1 MGPGQSG
8 QSDSDGV
15 LDQAGLPENNSL
27 VMRGT
32 GTHQVKQRNVQY
44 QTVPHLLT
52 LRKLGPG
59 PGSLPH
65 TALYEDMASCSPLLL
80 LPLACPLATE
90 LAQFLVQPPLQL
102 GPLGRVQGSVPG
114 PAACIE
120 YSFPTDPLPGMRASL
135 FTAAVD
141 LKRYKSS
148 QGELWAR
155 ETAAHRSASKG
166 RPRAG
171 WCKTTALPFL
181 LPRVHLHPS

>member
-1 MGPGQSG
+1 M
-8 QSDSDGV
+8 
-15 LDQAGLPENNSL
+15 
-27 VMRGT
+27 
-32 GTHQVKQRNVQY
+32 KQRNGQY

-65 TALYEDMASCSPLLL
+65 TALYKDMASCSPLLL

-102 GPLGRVQGSVPG
+102 GPLGRVQGPVPG
-114 PAACIE
+114 PTACIE

-141 LKRYKSS
+141 LGQVMAEAVAAATMYA
-148 QGELWAR
+148 ELAQCGG
-155 ETAAHRSASKG
+155 AG
-166 RPRAG
+166 RTLAEATG
-171 WCKTTALPFL
+171 VVSLN
-181 LPRVHLHPS
+181 HS